1 MSFNI
6 WKIWKKLKLSSQNN
20 SKLWLPK
27 KRLQNAKKCS
37 TGFTYESW
45 ILNVKLNS
53 TKFFYDPWIVKI
65 DIVNLSCKNNFCEIF
80 SHKFFSLVTNR
91 VHDPLMDNE
100 IPNSIFNRPFPN
112 SHRVT
117 SSKNQNNILKTVSSL

>member
-20 SKLWLPK
+20 SKFWLPK

-45 ILNVKLNS
+45 ILKVKLNS
-53 TKFFYDPWIVKI
+53 TKFFYDPWSVKI
-65 DIVNLSCKNNFCEIF
+65 GIVSCKNNFRQIF
-80 SHKFFSLVTNR
+80 SHKFFSLVINR
-91 VHDPLMDNE
+91 VHDPLMNNE
-100 IPNSIFNRPFPN
+100 ISNSIFNRPFPN
-112 SHRVT
+112 FHRMT
-117 SSKNQNNILKTVSSL
+117 SSKIQNNILKTVSSL